1 MGQVVKRA
9 SNYIEVKTKQQ
20 QEQAVLD
27 AQELAIEN
35 DEQTLDLTELV
46 MCLLEENEELKK
58 RIENLEIGGKK

>member
-9 SNYIEVKTKQQ
+9 SNYIEVKTKRQ

-46 MCLLEENEELKK
+46 MCLSEENEELKK
-58 RIENLEIGGKK
+58 RVEELEMGGKE

>member
-1 MGQVVKRA
+1 MSVFLLKNKSEYQKEQE
-9 SNYIEVKTKQQ
+9 SE
-20 QEQAVLD
+20 QEQGVLD

-46 MCLLEENEELKK
+46 MCLSEENEELKK